1 MLLRIA
7 AHIVKVFGLTNPF
20 AAEYPEYVATAD
32 FSRTH
37 LELGPDEPGLAKVI
51 PLFPDAADRAEVL
64 RRHLS

>member
-7 AHIVKVFGLTNPF
+7 AHIVKYFGLTNPF

-32 FSRTH
+32 FSRARIDP
-37 LELGPDEPGLAKVI
+37 GSQEPGLAKVI
-51 PLFPDAADRAEVL
+51 PLFPDATRRAEVL

>member
-7 AHIVKVFGLTNPF
+7 AHIVKFFGLTNPF

-32 FSRTH
+32 FSRVRTDLH
-37 LELGPDEPGLAKVI
+37 SPEPGLAKVI
-51 PLFPDAADRAEVL
+51 PLFPDAAHKAEVL